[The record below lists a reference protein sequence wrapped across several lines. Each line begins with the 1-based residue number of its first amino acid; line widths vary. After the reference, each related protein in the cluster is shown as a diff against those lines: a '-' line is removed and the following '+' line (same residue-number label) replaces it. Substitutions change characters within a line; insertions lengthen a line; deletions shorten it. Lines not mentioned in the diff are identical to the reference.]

1 MTDTNLPGTE
11 GRAGLLAGVDWA
23 PLAVVAAAAVLALAL
38 IGSPSVWL
46 TLTVAGLAMG
56 MMIFIVASGLTL
68 VFGLMDV
75 LNFGHG
81 AFVTVGAYLAF
92 TILAV
97 TTDLVMADSL
107 AQNLAALLMA
117 VCVAAAGAAALGFL
131 FERII
136 VRRVY
141 GDHLKQIL
149 ITMGGMIIVEQVVMM
164 IWGPQEQL
172 VQLPETLRG
181 AVPLGDAIVEKYRLL
196 VVVFGAVLFVLMHL
210 SLTHTRLGLL
220 IRAGVEDPEMI
231 QALGYRIRR
240 LFVGLFVAGSAL
252 AGFGGV
258 MWVLYRGT
266 LTADIGGELMIL
278 AFIVVIMGGLGSISG
293 CFISAILVAMVAN
306 YVAYLV
312 PEVAMTSTIVLLVA
326 VISWRPRGLFPL
338 TRR

>member
-11 GRAGLLAGVDWA
+11 GRSGLLAGVDWA

-117 VCVAAAGAAALGFL
+117 VGVAAAGAAVLGFL
-131 FERII
+131 FEQVI

-210 SLTHTRLGLL
+210 SLTYTRLGLL
-220 IRAGVEDPEMI
+220 IRAGV
-231 QALGYRIRR
+231 
-240 LFVGLFVAGSAL
+240 
-252 AGFGGV
+252 
-258 MWVLYRGT
+258 
-266 LTADIGGELMIL
+266 
-278 AFIVVIMGGLGSISG
+278 
-293 CFISAILVAMVAN
+293 
-306 YVAYLV
+306 
-312 PEVAMTSTIVLLVA
+312 
-326 VISWRPRGLFPL
+326 
-338 TRR
+338 